1 MLSGIRRMPFVNR
14 LFHFYWRFA
23 RGLTMGVRG
32 MVLDSENRV
41 FLIKHTYTDG
51 WQMPGGGVEAGET
64 LMESLAR
71 ELMEEGRIEMT
82 AAPMLHAMYFHPY
95 YSTRD
100 HVALY
105 VIRDFRQVETPQP
118 NHEIAAHGF
127 FPIDAL
133 PEDTTKGTRARIDE
147 VLRGMPVPEK
157 W

>member
-1 MLSGIRRMPFVNR
+1 MLSGIRRMTFVNR

-23 RGLTMGVRG
+23 RALTMGVRG
-32 MVLDSENRV
+32 LVLDADGRV
-41 FLIKHTYTDG
+41 FLIRHTYTEG
-51 WQMPGGGVEAGET
+51 WHLPGGGVEAGET
-64 LMESLAR
+64 MREALAR

-82 AAPMLHAMYFHPY
+82 APPLLHAMYFHPL
-95 YSTRD
+95 YSVRD

-127 FPIDAL
+127 FPVDAL
-133 PEDTTKGTRARIDE
+133 PRGTTKGTRARIEE
-147 VLRGMPVPEK
+147 VLRGAAIPER